1 MNRHTGWNH
10 PQKINR
16 HPDEN
21 RGLVRLC
28 RGLVSGSNVEIP
40 AFAGMTKKGSGMTI
54 QFLRGTIRRY
64 DVSQPTNH
72 QSHTLT
78 THSYCGIVAIQPYL
92 TVPAFSVWVDVER
105 GFHSAYA
112 PMRVESF
119 GLT

>member
-10 PQKINR
+10 PQKNNR

-40 AFAGMTKKGSGMTI
+40 AFAGMTKKGPGMTI
-54 QFLRGTIRRY
+54 QFLRGML
-64 DVSQPTNH
+64 VP
-72 QSHTLT
+72 LT

-92 TVPAFSVWVDVER
+92 TVPAFSAWVDVER

-112 PMRVESF
+112 PTRVESF